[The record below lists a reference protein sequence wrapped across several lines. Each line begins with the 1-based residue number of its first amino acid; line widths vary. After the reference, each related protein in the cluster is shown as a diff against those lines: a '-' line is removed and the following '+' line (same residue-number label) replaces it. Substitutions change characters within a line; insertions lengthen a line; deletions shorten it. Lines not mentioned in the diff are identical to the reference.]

1 MIDGQTNLSTAPWIA
16 GLRERQF
23 ELVWRAHRQRVWRLT
38 ARLAG
43 STDLADDLTQ
53 EVAIRA
59 CQSYAGFLGHS
70 DIYSWIY
77 RIAVNVVARHRER
90 KVHLTEPIDSP
101 AAITA
106 RASDA
111 GPDMQAVDNDLR
123 GRIWQAFD
131 VLPEEQRTV
140 LILQVYEEL
149 KYREIAAVLEIP
161 IGTVKSRLNAA
172 VARLRK
178 ELACDDL

>member
-1 MIDGQTNLSTAPWIA
+1 
-16 GLRERQF
+16 
-23 ELVWRAHRQRVWRLT
+23 
-38 ARLAG
+38 
-43 STDLADDLTQ
+43 
-53 EVAIRA
+53 
-59 CQSYAGFLGHS
+59 
-70 DIYSWIY
+70 
-77 RIAVNVVARHRER
+77 
-90 KVHLTEPIDSP
+90 
-101 AAITA
+101 
-106 RASDA
+106 
-111 GPDMQAVDNDLR
+111 MQAVDNDLR